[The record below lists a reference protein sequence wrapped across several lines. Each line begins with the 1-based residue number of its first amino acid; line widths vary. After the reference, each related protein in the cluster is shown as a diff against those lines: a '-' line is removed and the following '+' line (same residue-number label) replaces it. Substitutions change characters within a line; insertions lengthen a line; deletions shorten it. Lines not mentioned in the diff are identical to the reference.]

1 MSSGYVARR
10 LFMFVVVVWGAA
22 TLNFFLARV
31 PSGQTSTWQQ
41 YGSYIW
47 NVVRF
52 DFGPSR
58 IAYPTLVMTHIEYA
72 LPWTIGLLL
81 VTTAI
86 AFSIGTVLGA
96 LMAWSRAPSFA
107 RYLAY
112 PLFMFAAMPYYLLG
126 MILLYVLAYQARLF
140 PLFGAY
146 PIGTFPDL
154 SPTFVLTVLH
164 HAALPAISIVIATTG
179 IWALSMRGMMVTVQ
193 GEDFLLM
200 AEAKGLKERRIF
212 LRYALRNALLPQVTS
227 LGLTLGTI
235 MAGSVLVEL
244 VFAYPGIGLLLQR
257 AIRQYDYALISGIV
271 YLIILAIA
279 LATLILDLIYPLLDP
294 RIRYDRA

>member
-1 MSSGYVARR
+1 
-10 LFMFVVVVWGAA
+10 MFVVVVWGAA

-31 PSGQTSTWQQ
+31 PTGQTATWQQ
-41 YGSYIW
+41 YGTYLW

-72 LPWTIGLLL
+72 LPWTIGLLF

-86 AFSIGTVLGA
+86 AFSIGTILGA
-96 LMAWSRAPSFA
+96 LMAWSRAPSVA
-107 RYLAY
+107 RYVAY
-112 PLFMFAAMPYYLLG
+112 PMFVFAAMPYYLLG

-140 PLFGAY
+140 PMFGAY
-146 PIGTFPDL
+146 PIGAFPSL
-154 SPTFVLTVLH
+154 TPPFVLSVLH
-164 HAALPAISIVIATTG
+164 HSLLPAFSIIIATTG
-179 IWALSMRGMMVTVQ
+179 IWALNMRGMMVTVQ
-193 GEDFLLM
+193 GEDYLLM
-200 AEAKGLKERRIF
+200 AEAKGLTERRIF

-227 LGLTLGTI
+227 LGLALGSI

-257 AIRQYDYALISGIV
+257 AIRQSDYALISGIV
-271 YLIILAIA
+271 YLVILAIA
-279 LATLILDLIYPLLDP
+279 LATLILDLVYPLLDP
-294 RIRYDRA
+294 KIKYERA